1 MTLELLNGH
10 GFKKTKINELPQL
23 INILVGDMS
32 FVGPRPVMQ
41 KSFDSYP
48 LHIQKDIYNVKP
60 GLTGIGSIIFR
71 DEEKLI
77 TDVKKNN
84 GDIWNFYKNK
94 IYPFKGELEMWY
106 KKNISFSID
115 LKLILLTAWV
125 IIFPNSSLYKTV
137 LNHLPERHF

>member
-1 MTLELLNGH
+1 MGSFLR
-10 GFKKTKINELPQL
+10 KTKINELPQL

-106 KKNISFSID
+106 KKIF
-115 LKLILLTAWV
+115 LFLLI
-125 IIFPNSSLYKTV
+125 
-137 LNHLPERHF
+137 